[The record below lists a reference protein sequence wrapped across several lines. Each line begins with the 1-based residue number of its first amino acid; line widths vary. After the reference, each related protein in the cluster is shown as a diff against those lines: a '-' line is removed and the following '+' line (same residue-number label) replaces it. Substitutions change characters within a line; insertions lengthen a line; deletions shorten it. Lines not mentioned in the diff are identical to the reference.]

1 VKAFFA
7 FFFKGFLTAALS
19 ISMVVSCIWLLK
31 LIVINL
37 PEWKGTSFDFFYEY
51 KISICVALALITIG
65 IFINTKGNN
74 E

>member
-1 VKAFFA
+1 MRAFFA

-19 ISMVVSCIWLLK
+19 ISMVVSCHWLLK
-31 LIVINL
+31 LMAINL

>member
-1 VKAFFA
+1 MKAFFA
-7 FFFKGFLTAALS
+7 YFCKGFLTAALS
-19 ISMVVSCIWLLK
+19 ISMVSCIWLLK
-31 LIVINL
+31 LIIINL

-51 KISICVALALITIG
+51 KISICVALVLIIVG